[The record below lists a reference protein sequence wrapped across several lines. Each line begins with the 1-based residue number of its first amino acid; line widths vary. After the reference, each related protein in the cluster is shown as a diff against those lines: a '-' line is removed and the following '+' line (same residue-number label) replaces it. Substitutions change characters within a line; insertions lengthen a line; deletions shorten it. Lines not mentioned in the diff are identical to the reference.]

1 MTPKQLADWGEA
13 ITGSTDYKVPLA
25 KMLGRNRKTIQR
37 WAKGEW
43 PIPAGTEE
51 QLRDLAKGAAMRA
64 ALRQVTRLRA
74 LAEE

>member
-13 ITGSTDYKVPLA
+13 ITGTPDYKAPLA
-25 KMLGRNRKTIQR
+25 RALGYNRKTVQR

-43 PIPAGTEE
+43 PIPPDLEE

-64 ALRQVTRLRA
+64 ALRQVTRLKE
-74 LAEE
+74 LVK